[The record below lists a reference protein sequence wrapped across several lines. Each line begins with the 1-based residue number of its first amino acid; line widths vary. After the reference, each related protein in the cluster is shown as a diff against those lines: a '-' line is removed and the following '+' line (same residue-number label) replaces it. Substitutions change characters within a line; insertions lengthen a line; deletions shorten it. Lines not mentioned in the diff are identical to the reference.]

1 MRQDLN
7 KTSDEELIFKFCKGD
22 REAMGEIYFR
32 YQKRVLSTCL
42 RYSKCPHVAEELA
55 QECFIQLI
63 RKAHLFKGE
72 SKLSTWLFRL
82 SSNICGMYLRSH
94 SQNHK
99 HIIPESSV
107 CDAELDAALKRQ
119 SLIEPANE
127 DGVLLRK
134 YMQNA
139 YLCIPKHFRPAL
151 KLACAHEL
159 GSTLAAE
166 ALKISLPATKS
177 NLWRA
182 RQIFKKRILPVARE
196 LDLAA

>member
-1 MRQDLN
+1 MRQDSN
-7 KTSDEELIFKFCKGD
+7 KTSDEELILKFCQGD
-22 REAMGEIYFR
+22 REAMGEIYSR
-32 YQKRVLSTCL
+32 YQRRVLSTCHS
-42 RYSKCPHVAEELA
+42 YSKCPHIAEELT

-63 RKAHLFKGE
+63 RKAHLFRGE
-72 SKLSTWLFRL
+72 SKFSTWLFRL

-99 HIIPESSV
+99 HIIPESNV
-107 CDAELDAALKRQ
+107 CDVEMEAALKRQ
-119 SLIEPANE
+119 SLTELANE

-166 ALKISLPATKS
+166 VLGETVPATKS
-177 NLWRA
+177 SLWRA